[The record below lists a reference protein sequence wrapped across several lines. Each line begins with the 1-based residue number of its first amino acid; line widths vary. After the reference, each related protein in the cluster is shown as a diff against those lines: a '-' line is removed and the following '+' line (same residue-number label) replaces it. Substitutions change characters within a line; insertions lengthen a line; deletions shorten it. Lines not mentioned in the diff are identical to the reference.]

1 MCGIAGLVTAPG
13 QHAPDPAL
21 GHRMIAA
28 HHPGADQPHPH
39 RRRARPVAGPVARPV
54 AGPVAR
60 PVGGSVARHVGGGG
74 GHIGGGGG
82 DGSHRTSMQETD
94 PGALPPGCR

>member
-1 MCGIAGLVTAPG
+1 
-13 QHAPDPAL
+13 
-21 GHRMIAA
+21 MIAA

-39 RRRARPVAGPVARPV
+39 RRPARHVAGPVARPVAGPVARPV

-74 GHIGGGGG
+74 WHIGGGGG